1 MILKYNGTG
10 EHITGVPAQDLTQD
24 DIARLAGEYDLTEQA
39 TIDLLCSRGLYS
51 APKPIAKRKPKTEED
66 ED

>member
-1 MILKYNGTG
+1 MGLTYNGSG

-24 DIARLAGEYDLTEQA
+24 DITRLAGDFNLSEQA

-51 APKPIAKRKPKTEED
+51 APKPTPKRKTKTDED